1 MNVLKLLPAVLPLI
15 LASSLTHAKELDEIS
30 LTQGILALQCS
41 DEKQE
46 ETLLFFVQKDA
57 EWSLNDA
64 DELIVTDIRDGF
76 RLTRKD
82 EANFMGFVTE
92 DRNGDW
98 TARFTSPQESSM
110 LNCTNIHYLVDT
122 LAKTIGPRLDGNY
135 SETMTNVE
143 KTIPDLEAKIDEQ
156 AKTILN
162 LEQGIRKLTSRET
175 FLTDKLLDI
184 NQQRL
189 SCEEELRSECKAN

>member
-1 MNVLKLLPAVLPLI
+1 
-15 LASSLTHAKELDEIS
+15 
-30 LTQGILALQCS
+30 
-41 DEKQE
+41 
-46 ETLLFFVQKDA
+46 
-57 EWSLNDA
+57 
-64 DELIVTDIRDGF
+64 
-76 RLTRKD
+76 
-82 EANFMGFVTE
+82 
-92 DRNGDW
+92 
-98 TARFTSPQESSM
+98 
-110 LNCTNIHYLVDT
+110 
-122 LAKTIGPRLDGNY
+122 
-135 SETMTNVE
+135 MTNVE